1 MKTKKLLAFVIVCL
15 LIGSLGSSTYA
26 EELPMQRRLDVGNGW
41 EARGGIA
48 GALMS
53 TAPVDGG
60 TNLVTFTSA
69 TNFLAPCGLFDSIG
83 CVETIYA
90 RRAGDLTWIQGEYVG
105 ERIRSNPFGTEE
117 SSLFN
122 LFNLGTP
129 RNSGIYT
136 FGNVS
141 HSNGNLFEVIA
152 PQYRFVNSA
161 NRNPLPGHSLKVAV
175 RAVYESVRTKEG
187 SACWGEFTEECC
199 ILETNP
205 TCWKLGSIDN
215 LEFRIVFRFD
225 QLPEGWVHGRLSD
238 VEISYEVL
246 PNTSQLPAR
255 VTLTGRSVKTPIL
268 QKTYWPSDPGQYA
281 EWERMAPLLS
291 QPWSY
296 GGFRG
301 VIIAEANMDLYASLI
316 KLSPSLDRSS
326 RLISMWDANFVWGR
340 QQNSVSCGK
349 SQFQGFVGSNALLF
363 ASNVPTFDGGS
374 LNYKMSSPHY
384 SPDGQEFSG
393 IYELL
398 VDEKYARC
406 VWGLSGV
413 NYSATLSVLDE
424 GGNQKVATTNLG
436 KVGQFFKFRATG
448 FTFSGTT
455 IKAKL
460 ISKSAPAKMP
470 KKTVKTKSKRI
481 TITCKKGISLKQVIG
496 LKPIC
501 PKGYIKITKP

>member
-26 EELPMQRRLDVGNGW
+26 EEVPMYRMVDVGNGW
-41 EARGGIA
+41 SPA
-48 GALMS
+48 G
-53 TAPVDGG
+53 TA
-60 TNLVTFTSA
+60 A
-69 TNFLAPCGLFDSIG
+69 TAGSPDYRPGVGVSYYGYNHLSPCGSLNENA
-83 CVETIYA
+83 CVETVFA
-90 RRAGDLTWIQGEYVG
+90 RRAGALTWIQGQYVG
-105 ERIRSNPFGTEE
+105 ERVQFKSLGAEKD
-117 SSLFN
+117 SLFS
-122 LFNLGTP
+122 LLKLGTP

-136 FGNVS
+136 FGNLT
-141 HSNGNLFEVIA
+141 HSNGNLFEVMPA
-152 PQYRFVNSA
+152 VSRST
-161 NRNPLPGHSLKVAV
+161 NPFLGTLIPTYGLNVAV
-175 RAVYESVRTKEG
+175 RAVYESVRAKDVG
-187 SACWGEFTEECC
+187 ACFLEFTEDCC
-199 ILETNP
+199 ILEINP

-225 QLPEGWVHGRLSD
+225 QLPSGWVYGRLSD

-246 PNTSQLPAR
+246 PNTNQLPAR
-255 VTLTGRSVKTPIL
+255 VTITGRSVKTPIL
-268 QKTYWPSDPGQYA
+268 KKRYLPSDPGQYA
-281 EWERMAPLLS
+281 EWDQLAPLLGL
-291 QPWSY
+291 PWSL
-296 GGFRG
+296 GGKRG
-301 VIIAEANMDLYASLI
+301 MFIAEWNMDLYASAI

-326 RLISMWDANFVWGR
+326 RLISMWNAQVMWNSNNNNYCANASEFY
-340 QQNSVSCGK
+340 
-349 SQFQGFVGSNALLF
+349 GFVGSNALLF
-363 ASNVPTFDGGS
+363 SSNVPTFDGGS
-374 LNYKMSSPHY
+374 LNYKMASPHY

-406 VWGLSGV
+406 VWGLNGV
-413 NYSATLSVLDE
+413 NYSATLSILDD

-460 ISKSAPAKMP
+460 ISESAPAKMP